1 MNTTA
6 RFVGRLFPL
15 IGTICLF
22 VALAG
27 CSVNAAGGHDTGT
40 NTKTTDGYDLNTS
53 YSTELGI
60 VQSQLRSDSNDNRLG
75 LSILEDGVVTEG
87 ELNELKEQYDQCFI
101 DHGYDPGSFDFDKTG
116 AGSVYPPSGLSEE
129 ERKAW
134 GERTNTVQQT
144 CDQRNGTAAIR
155 GLVASVQ
162 MNPDNKDIRKTIVT
176 CLIEQGLVDG
186 GYTVNDYDTDLADQS
201 GPFSAEKNNDTSY
214 QSKLRQ
220 CQS

>member
-1 MNTTA
+1 MNSILSNGA
-6 RFVGRLFPL
+6 AVAVC
-15 IGTICLF
+15 TICMI
-22 VALAG
+22 ATLAG

-40 NTKTTDGYDLNTS
+40 NATTTDGYDLNTG
-53 YSTELGI
+53 YSAELNT
-60 VQSQLRSDSNDNRLG
+60 VRSELRDADNDDDNRLG

-101 DHGYDPGSFDFDKTG
+101 DHGYDPGSFDFDTTG

-129 ERKAW
+129 ESKAW

-144 CDQRNGTAAIR
+144 CDRRNGTAAIR
-155 GLVASVQ
+155 GLVASVR

-201 GPFSAEKNNDTSY
+201 GPFSAEKNDDASY